1 MSRLKTTNSKK
12 CFSIL
17 REFIADS
24 PLIGSERERAILAL
38 EHLRKITAGTVDLD
52 ILGGSSD
59 ESAACVGRPRLDGTP

>member
-24 PLIGSERERAILAL
+24 PLMGSERERAILAL

-52 ILGGSSD
+52 ILGGLSD
-59 ESAACVGRPRLDGTP
+59 ESSACIARPRLDGTP